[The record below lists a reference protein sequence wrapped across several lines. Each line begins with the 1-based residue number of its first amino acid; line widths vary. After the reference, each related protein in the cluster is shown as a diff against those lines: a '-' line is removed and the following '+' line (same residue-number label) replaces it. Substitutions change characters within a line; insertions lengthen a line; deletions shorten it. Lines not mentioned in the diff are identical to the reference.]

1 MEILPEKIEGI
12 PTAKKQSKE
21 RVELIKKYYFN
32 LWKKLQKAGK
42 GNKIFSNYLGVDVF
56 VIESESDKKTIFA
69 ASKNWQSTYAVKHL
83 ETVIAKAIKLGD
95 GPIYDKPKS
104 NTQKANGYKNMV
116 ILHHQ
121 FTNDKIQYLN
131 FMAKLTIGIKAD
143 GKHVQYCVNKVE
155 YTQ

>member
-1 MEILPEKIEGI
+1 METLPEKIEGI

-21 RVELIKKYYFN
+21 RVELIKKYYIN
-32 LWKKLQKAGK
+32 LWKKLQKAGR
-42 GNKIFSNYLGVDVF
+42 GNKIFCNYLGVDVF
-56 VIESESDKKTIFA
+56 IVEGESDKKTIFA

-83 ETVIAKAIKLGD
+83 EIIIANAVKLGD

-104 NTQKANGYKNMV
+104 NTQKANGYKNVV

-121 FTNDKIQYLN
+121 FKNEKTSFLN

-143 GKHVQYCVNKVE
+143 GKHIQYCVNKVE
-155 YTQ
+155 CSQ

>member
-1 MEILPEKIEGI
+1 MEK
-12 PTAKKQSKE
+12 TAKTG
-21 RVELIKKYYFN
+21 R
-32 LWKKLQKAGK
+32 
-42 GNKIFSNYLGVDVF
+42 GNKIFCNYLEVDVF
-56 VIESESDKKTIFA
+56 IVEGESDKKTIFA

-83 ETVIAKAIKLGD
+83 ETIIAKAIKLGD

-116 ILHHQ
+116 ILHHR
-121 FTNDKIQYLN
+121 FANKEIPYLN

-155 YTQ
+155 CVK